1 MKRTKIII
9 KRLFFIGLIVLTT
22 QSWTT
27 INRAFSQTA
36 EVRVGSVVNG
46 VLAAGDMQEWQ
57 LVPATSGTVYIFAN
71 RMFGDLDP
79 IVTVFDQDGVEI
91 ARNDDRQPG
100 IIRDAGLQLAVV
112 AAQMYRVQVSGFAG
126 SGLYELWV
134 LPGFNQIIFDDT
146 FENDTSRWV
155 SPFATVTDTALRLNN
170 QQVVDRFVD
179 VAVEGAVS
187 TEDAYVHTQFRWTTR
202 DAATSFGVVLR
213 SQDDDN
219 LVPDG
224 YYFTVNPDG
233 VWLIERQQF
242 GQFETLANGQLE
254 STPQQDVWSLGA
266 LARGDEMLLFLN
278 GQAIG
283 EVSDD
288 SFSAGDWGLAFAA
301 GMAGQWVDVQRVI
314 VTAPATP
321 LPDFPETLDAWR
333 SARPDEI
340 AAELASASVIPEG
353 GRRTYTVL
361 DTAYQ
366 VNGTTTETY
375 QQTEPGLRF
384 SNMLLNVDVQFT
396 AGDNIACGVA
406 FRELGQ
412 PNVNIAYA
420 DNSGGTGLLDV
431 RNGNLQQ
438 HAYDLLEPPVD
449 PLSNEFVRLTLIID
463 AEYVTLYVNGQYF
476 ETHYVHPL
484 DGDLSVALLNYSQ
497 DAAQCSFRNLWVWQ

>member
-1 MKRTKIII
+1 M
-9 KRLFFIGLIVLTT
+9 
-22 QSWTT
+22 
-27 INRAFSQTA
+27 NRAYSQTA

-57 LVPATSGTVYIFAN
+57 LVPTSSGLVYIFAN

-91 ARNDDRQPG
+91 ARNDDREPG
-100 IIRDAGLQLAVV
+100 VIRDAGLQLAVV
-112 AAQMYRVQVSGFAG
+112 AEQIYRVQVSGFAG

-134 LPGFNQIIFDDT
+134 LPGFNQIVFDDT
-146 FENDTSRWV
+146 FENDTSRWA
-155 SPFATVTDTALRLNN
+155 SPFITVTNDALRLNN
-170 QQVVDRFVD
+170 QQVVDRFVN
-179 VAVEGAVS
+179 VAVEGGVS
-187 TEDAYVHTQFRWTTR
+187 AADVYVHTQFRWTTR
-202 DAATSFGVVLR
+202 DTSTSFGVALR
-213 SQDDDN
+213 AQDDDN

-224 YYFTVNPDG
+224 YYFSVNPEG
-233 VWLIERQQF
+233 VWLVERQQF

-254 STPQQDVWSLGA
+254 PTLQQEVWTLGA
-266 LARGDEMLLFLN
+266 LARGDELLLFLN
-278 GQAIG
+278 GQAVG

-288 SFSAGDWGLAFAA
+288 GFIVGDWGLVLAA
-301 GMAGQWVDVQRVI
+301 SMAEQWVDVQRII
-314 VTAPATP
+314 VTAPATS
-321 LPDFPETLDAWR
+321 LPDFPATLDTWR

-340 AAELASASVIPEG
+340 AAELASAGVIPED

-366 VNGTTTETY
+366 VNGSTTETY

-384 SNMLLNVDVQFT
+384 SNMLLNIDVQFT

-420 DNSGGTGLLDV
+420 DNSGGAALLNV

-438 HAYDLLEPPVD
+438 HAYDLLEPPAE
-449 PLSNEFVRLTLIID
+449 PLSSEFVRLTLIID
-463 AEYVTLYVNGQYF
+463 TEYITLYVNGQYF

-484 DGDLSVALLNYSQ
+484 NGDLSVALLNYSQ